1 MADSSP
7 SNFQELATSLSLT
20 QLGNMQK
27 RAESWL
33 TTIASLTGLTSIL
46 VFFQRREQFW
56 DISDESI
63 TSIGWS
69 LLAAYILVAVAI
81 YLAALASQGI
91 PNPTALQA
99 EALRAAYAE
108 ETKKSARFLN
118 ASRLATLG
126 ALAALGVVFYLNW
139 FGQNAPETATGTL
152 AYGLFDSG
160 EWYCGS
166 VIQDDGGQVSF
177 TSTDETPTGTIIQYS
192 FVDSCPT
199 DSTEQ

>member
-33 TTIASLTGLTSIL
+33 TTITSLTGLTSIL

-126 ALAALGVVFYLNW
+126 ALAALGVVL
-139 FGQNAPETATGTL
+139 
-152 AYGLFDSG
+152 LF
-160 EWYCGS
+160 ELVW
-166 VIQDDGGQVSF
+166 
-177 TSTDETPTGTIIQYS
+177 
-192 FVDSCPT
+192 
-199 DSTEQ
+199 TERP